1 MRTGATANKL
11 RSVLRDAAGP
21 ERVHAAD
28 IVFELCE
35 KQWLSTL
42 PELKQGEGFE
52 GGRGERRRASSSV
65 VEGAGCECGA
75 ISRARVRLIQPRRR
89 VRSDPARARPA
100 DTAAPRAALSSLA
113 LAPYHSSA
121 RPARRRHS
129 VERFLTSANEKG
141 VPAAFLMPWRCSRGV
156 LPSSH

>member
-52 GGRGERRRASSSV
+52 V
-65 VEGAGCECGA
+65 
-75 ISRARVRLIQPRRR
+75 
-89 VRSDPARARPA
+89 
-100 DTAAPRAALSSLA
+100 
-113 LAPYHSSA
+113 
-121 RPARRRHS
+121 
-129 VERFLTSANEKG
+129 
-141 VPAAFLMPWRCSRGV
+141 
-156 LPSSH
+156 

>member
-52 GGRGERRRASSSV
+52 GGGASVVERRRASSRV
-65 VEGAGCECGA
+65 WGASAER
-75 ISRARVRLIQPRRR
+75 SRAR
-89 VRSDPARARPA
+89 
-100 DTAAPRAALSSLA
+100 
-113 LAPYHSSA
+113 
-121 RPARRRHS
+121 
-129 VERFLTSANEKG
+129 
-141 VPAAFLMPWRCSRGV
+141 AFG
-156 LPSSH
+156 